1 MFKQHFIQKSILKE
15 IGKQAQLSL
24 ALFLLQ
30 VNWYE
35 WKIQKSAGKLYPTLA
50 FILSEKNIS
59 TVNGFSYTSLSL
71 FPCCFVRDKNTENI
85 ANEIIQ

>member
-24 ALFLLQ
+24 ALFLQQ

-35 WKIQKSAGKLYPTLA
+35 WKI
-50 FILSEKNIS
+50 
-59 TVNGFSYTSLSL
+59 
-71 FPCCFVRDKNTENI
+71 
-85 ANEIIQ
+85 